1 MDRKKIFGIF
11 GGFLAVM
18 LVFTILSRAVS
29 GASMAKVETVRISAG
44 TIEHKVRGSGKV
56 EAGKEIAV
64 YTENGQRVKEI
75 CVQEGQSVEKGDTL
89 FLVEMEDLEEQIL
102 AAQQELE
109 KMKLQNQDAQSARS
123 AEEQNRANA
132 KNRASEDYN
141 QAISEGNSAV
151 ADAKAV
157 WDQAE
162 AELQTFLAAGPPTPT
177 PAPSPVN
184 NPEEPGQTGDNQKPQ
199 SEQEGQVENNNEAGA
214 DGKPQSEETDKK
226 ESQSGKTN
234 PRSEQMN
241 KKEEQPKATEQT
253 GKKEEQPK
261 ASEQTGKEEEQP
273 KASEQTGKREEQPK
287 ATDPQ
292 SEPNSETGTDPQ
304 AEWETQKAA
313 LEQAVAEARTAYEA
327 AVSARTESVKSAA
340 RALEDA
346 SMQPATDST
355 ARQGE
360 ISRQQQELTLNKLL
374 ALKEAEGKI
383 TAPVR
388 GMVTQIAITTGDFT
402 TNGTAIRL
410 ADTSEGSRL
419 VATVDKSHEKYVSK
433 GSPVNISV
441 SGSKEEITDY
451 TVANVA
457 ENEEDNTLLD
467 VTIELPEGV
476 LEAGTSAEI
485 EIVQKSKNYS
495 TVLPIQALHEEQ
507 NVYYVFIVQE
517 EEGVMGTELVA
528 KRYEVEVADKN
539 STSAALAEGML
550 TGDQEIISSSSRVI
564 EDGSRVRKM

>member
-102 AAQQELE
+102 AVQQELE

-162 AELQTFLAAGPPTPT
+162 AELQTFLAAGPPTST

-241 KKEEQPKATEQT
+241 KKEEQPKA
-253 GKKEEQPK
+253 
-261 ASEQTGKEEEQP
+261 
-273 KASEQTGKREEQPK
+273 SEQTGKREEQPK

-313 LEQAVAEARTAYEA
+313 LEQAVTEARTAYEA